1 MNHLATAER
10 LFNRAFSSE
19 ASRQEHIGKLA
30 RSIEQSITTR
40 LLTDDAEATEIA
52 GDMLGW
58 MESETMMQIIRCA
71 LRGDAK
77 SILAMRMRVLSEM
90 SEQVKRTAE
99 DRAIKQ
105 VEATTPADFLP

>member
-1 MNHLATAER
+1 MNHQATAER
-10 LFNRAFSSE
+10 LYQRQFSSE
-19 ASRQEHIGKLA
+19 ASRQERIGQIA
-30 RSIEQSITTR
+30 HNIEQGIATR
-40 LLTDDAEATEIA
+40 LLTDDAEAIEIA

-77 SILAMRMRVLSEM
+77 SMLAIRMRVLSEM

-99 DRAIKQ
+99 YRAIEQ
-105 VEATTPADFLP
+105 VEAMTPADFLP